1 MTNLHRNSVNDFK
14 TNLPHEQQVKC
25 HYAFI
30 LLRKEIVRVG
40 NEKGVHVISMPVG
53 ETVPAYIVR
62 WLKNSAGMQ
71 RYDFSVDVQG
81 NEYVVTVRS

>member
-1 MTNLHRNSVNDFK
+1 MANLHRNSINDFK

-30 LLRKEIVRVG
+30 QLRNEIRRMG
-40 NEKGVHVISMPVG
+40 SEKGTHVISMPVG
-53 ETVPAYIVR
+53 ETVPAYVVR